1 MKPPDG
7 FTQEEWDDIR
17 RLDLAAAAKSR
28 TMPKCR
34 ICRGP
39 MWCGQVGA
47 HFVCLEQEKT
57 E

>member
-1 MKPPDG
+1 MKPPEG
-7 FTQEEWDDIR
+7 FTDEQWDDVR
-17 RLDLAAAAKSR
+17 RHDLAAAAKSR

-47 HFVCLEQEKT
+47 HFVCLEQEK
-57 E
+57 